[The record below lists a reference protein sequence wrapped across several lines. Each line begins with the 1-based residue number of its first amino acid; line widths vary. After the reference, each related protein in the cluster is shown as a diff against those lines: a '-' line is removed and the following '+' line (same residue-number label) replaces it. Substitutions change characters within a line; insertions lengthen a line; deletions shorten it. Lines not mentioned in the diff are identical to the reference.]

1 MNKKGFTLVEVIVSV
16 ILVSIVLISLMATLL
31 KLRSTYSDV
40 NKNTDVLIYG
50 SSLSRVIN
58 NDLMEKN
65 GIRLS
70 SCDTNGLS
78 CDFILGNDEQRR
90 LEIIEEEID
99 HGQTQADSLG
109 SEKVNHKTIKTTL
122 KYTNTT
128 KEKDND
134 EHEIIYIRTL
144 TREDYTDEK
153 GVHTTDGYSFYSL
166 VSTEMPQDENTEN
179 GNLIDIVTKITI
191 SMYDGKDIN
200 DSTYNVNLY
209 TAGKYDFSNY
219 TGKRFKIEFDLN
231 GADSASGVFGM
242 DEIFGVGYYKQD
254 SKVTSSNRLREIP
267 IPKKNTEAFLGYYY
281 GSTSNDVETQ
291 IVDSMG
297 NIVISSRFFKED
309 VLLPEEVGEESRS
322 WVKAKWGACE
332 SPGYRLEDGM
342 CKPNKFTMTLNPNG
356 GSIEKSVYENVVYQ
370 SYVPVLTSKPQRAGY
385 EFEGFFSSAVEEDK
399 GYYDNNAEPISVYD
413 IKGNG
418 TLEASW
424 KMCSQNTYSTAEM
437 LYCKNCPNG
446 YLSNAGSDRIEKCYM
461 TVLPGYYLVSE
472 SAIATQCTPGTYRV
486 GSVTVYYPN
495 SVSCN
500 KCAPNTYQGS
510 SGATGCIACD
520 PGYESGEG
528 ASYESGEGAS
538 SCTPKTLKIT
548 LNPNN
553 GSGGT
558 TTLYQKYN
566 TGWYSNSGATTPIST
581 ISKPSRTGY
590 TFDGY
595 YTLPTGG
602 TKIIDEN
609 GSILGNTNKTFV
621 NNGDLY
627 AHWVA
632 HKYVI
637 AYNGNTNTGGS
648 TTSSEHTYDVS
659 KALTANGFSKT
670 GYTFSGWAKTSDGA
684 KVYDDKQSVKN
695 LTSTNNATVNLYAK
709 WNANPYTVVYNG
721 NTNTGGSTA
730 NSSHT
735 FDVAK
740 NLNANGF
747 SKTGYTFAGWATSAN
762 GEIVYADK
770 ASVKN
775 LTTTPE
781 GTFNLYAKWS
791 QNSYTVKY
799 NGNGSTG
806 GSTASSTHTYDETSY
821 LNPNGFERTGYTFAG
836 WATSE
841 TGSVVYSDV
850 AQVKNL
856 TPSGVFNLYAKWTA
870 NTYTVQYEGNEHT
883 GGSTASS
890 SHTYDVAKNLTANGF
905 IRNGYNFT
913 GWATSPNGNKLYDDQ
928 ESVKNLATSG
938 TYMLYAKWTPKVLKI
953 TLNKNGGSDGTS
965 TIYQK
970 YNTGWYSNAAGST
983 SITTITKPT
992 QTGKTFDGYFTLPTG
1007 GTKIIGEDG
1016 KIINGY
1022 ASTFI
1027 EDGDLYAHWTTNT
1040 YTVVYNGN
1048 TNTGGSTSSST
1059 HTYGVSKALTKNGF
1073 IKTNYAFT
1081 GWATSA
1087 SGSVVYTD
1095 EEVVKNLTTTQNGTV
1110 TLFAKWS
1117 QCTNG
1122 EGVHAW
1128 ENGCTIATCEAGY
1141 YKDGNTCKYCSAGT
1155 NTTAGNT
1162 ASSCTTC
1169 SNSSSVATYSS
1180 LCVASTCK
1188 AGYYKDGN
1196 TCKACSAGTITSEGN
1211 VSASC
1216 STCSN
1221 SSSVAIYT
1229 SLCVANTC
1237 KAGYYKN
1244 GTTCS
1249 ACAAG
1254 TTTTEGN
1261 TSTSCDA
1268 CTNNTGVNSYSSLCI
1283 IANCKAGYYKSGN
1296 SCVAC
1301 ASGTYTDSVN
1311 TASSCTSCPDGYS
1324 VAAGSGTSQS
1334 SCTMSVPAGKQLVAR
1349 ASIAT
1354 NCGANTWRSGPT
1366 TVAYGDSVSC
1376 TVCPSGYG
1384 VAAGS
1389 GTSQSSCTMSVPA
1402 GKYLSAY
1409 ASSATN
1415 CPAGQ
1420 YRSGDVTKAYGESIG
1435 CSNCVAGSYSGSGS
1449 SGCTACAK
1457 GTTNGGGASNCPS
1470 NCSNNANVTGWN
1482 TPSWNSNNT
1491 MNYSCSISSCA
1502 SCYANSGN
1510 KCVAQSTLYVSS
1522 SGSDS
1527 NSGVT
1532 TGSPFATIQKAYNC
1546 PGNVTIR
1553 LTSSITQSSQ
1563 ASFNQNKSVTLTS
1576 NSGNL
1581 SINRSSSFKS
1591 GSFIVLSKGT
1601 LTTTNITLD
1610 GKNINTDGGH
1620 LIQAN
1625 GGSTLNL
1632 NSGTYLQNSNNTKK
1646 WNAGSCEV
1654 TGNGTRVNINGAVIR
1669 NNKTYEQTGGVFVG
1683 YGAYGVMNSGEIYGN
1698 TDIGLQFYG
1707 GSGEVKGGTIYNNVG
1722 TNYGAG
1728 LSIGENDGS
1737 NMVSNVTMSGG
1748 TIRNNSC
1755 RYGAGILVWNSHG
1768 SNNNRASFTMT
1779 GGNVYNNTASE
1790 SGGGLYVQS
1799 GGSSINL
1806 NGGSIYSNSPNNTAW
1821 E

>member
-1 MNKKGFTLVEVIVSV
+1 MNKKGFTLIEVIVSV

-58 NDLMEKN
+58 NDLMDKN

-128 KEKDND
+128 KEKDNN
-134 EHEIIYIRTL
+134 ENEIIYIRTL

-179 GNLIDIVTKITI
+179 GNLIDIVTKVTI

-200 DSTYNVNLY
+200 DSTYNVVLY

-254 SKVTSSNRLREIP
+254 SKVTASNRLREIP

-281 GSTSNDVETQ
+281 GSTSSDVETQ

-309 VLLPEEVGEESRS
+309 VLLPEEVGEEPRS
-322 WVKAKWGACE
+322 WVKAKWGNCE

-356 GSIEKSVYENVVYQ
+356 GSIAKSVYENVVYQ
-370 SYVPVLTSKPQRAGY
+370 SYVPVLESKPQRAGY

-418 TLEASW
+418 ELKASW
-424 KMCSQNTYSTAEM
+424 KMCSPNTYSTAEM

-472 SAIATQCTPGTYRV
+472 SALATQCTPGTYRV

-510 SGATGCIACD
+510 SGATSCIPCET
-520 PGYESGEG
+520 G
-528 ASYESGEGAS
+528 YESGEGAS

-548 LNPNN
+548 LNRNN

-566 TGWYSNSGATTPIST
+566 TGWYSDAGTTTPISS

-590 TFDGY
+590 TFSGY

-648 TTSSEHTYDVS
+648 TASSEHTYDVA

-670 GYTFSGWAKTSDGA
+670 GYTFAGWAKTSDGA

-747 SKTGYTFAGWATSAN
+747 SKTGYTFAGWATSVN

-775 LTTTPE
+775 LTTTPG

-841 TGSVVYSDV
+841 TGSVVYNDGAS
-850 AQVKNL
+850 VKNL
-856 TPSGVFNLYAKWTA
+856 APSGVFNLYAKWTA
-870 NTYTVQYEGNEHT
+870 NTYTVQYEGNENT

-913 GWATSPNGNKLYDDQ
+913 GWASSPNGNKLYDDQ

-970 YNTGWYSNAAGST
+970 YNTGWYSNAGGTT
-983 SITTITKPT
+983 SISSITKPT

-1007 GTKIIGEDG
+1007 GTKIIGADG
-1016 KIINGY
+1016 KILNGY

-1087 SGSVVYTD
+1087 SGNVVYTD
-1095 EEVVKNLTTTQNGTV
+1095 EEVVKNLTTTQNGTI

-1169 SNSSSVATYSS
+1169 SNSSAVATYSS

-1188 AGYYKDGN
+1188 AGYYKNGN
-1196 TCKACSAGTITSEGN
+1196 
-1211 VSASC
+1211 
-1216 STCSN
+1216 
-1221 SSSVAIYT
+1221 
-1229 SLCVANTC
+1229 
-1237 KAGYYKN
+1237 
-1244 GTTCS
+1244 TCS

-1254 TTTTEGN
+1254 TTTSEGNVSTSCSTCSNSSAVATYSSLCVANTCKANYYKDGNTCKACAAGTTTSAGN
-1261 TSTSCDA
+1261 TSTSCSICSNA
-1268 CTNNTGVNSYSSLCI
+1268 TGVNSWSGSGCTVV
-1283 IANCKAGYYKSGN
+1283 NCKAGYYKSGN

-1301 ASGTYTDSVN
+1301 SAGTYTDSVN
-1311 TASSCTSCPDGYS
+1311 TASSCTACPGGKTNTAGSSSCPTNCSNSSGVNSWGNSCTVNTCQANFYKNGNACTGCGGGKTTS
-1324 VAAGSGTSQS
+1324 AGNTATSCSNCTNATGVNAWSGNGCTVSTCAANYYKNGNACSACAAGTTTSAGNTSTSCTSCSSTGVYAWAGSGQGCAVSKCNANYYKNGTSCS
-1334 SCTMSVPAGKQLVAR
+1334 ACAGGKTTSAGNTSTSCT
-1349 ASIAT
+1349 
-1354 NCGANTWRSGPT
+1354 
-1366 TVAYGDSVSC
+1366 SC
-1376 TVCPSGYG
+1376 SSTG
-1384 VAAGS
+1384 VYAWAGS
-1389 GTSQSSCTMSVPA
+1389 GQGCAVSKCNANYYKNGTSCSVCA
-1402 GKYLSAY
+1402 SGKYTSAGNTSTSCSTCSGTGVRTWAAAGQGCIAASCNANY
-1409 ASSATN
+1409 KRSGNGCVACGGGYYSSAGNT
-1415 CPAGQ
+1415 
-1420 YRSGDVTKAYGESIG
+1420 STS
-1435 CSNCVAGSYSGSGS
+1435 CS
-1449 SGCTACAK
+1449 K
-1457 GTTNGGGASNCPS
+1457 
-1470 NCSNNANVTGWN
+1470 CSNNTFNVA
-1482 TPSWNSNNT
+1482 SWVGDNGCT
-1491 MNYSCSISSCA
+1491 ISSCY
-1502 SCYANSGN
+1502 SSYKVSNN
-1510 KCVAQSTLYVSS
+1510 KCVLDSCTIYCTSST
-1522 SGSDS
+1522 
-1527 NSGVT
+1527 
-1532 TGSPFATIQKAYNC
+1532 NC
-1546 PGNVTIR
+1546 SKTRPSGNV
-1553 LTSSITQSSQ
+1553 L
-1563 ASFNQNKSVTLTS
+1563 
-1576 NSGNL
+1576 
-1581 SINRSSSFKS
+1581 
-1591 GSFIVLSKGT
+1591 
-1601 LTTTNITLD
+1601 
-1610 GKNINTDGGH
+1610 
-1620 LIQAN
+1620 
-1625 GGSTLNL
+1625 
-1632 NSGTYLQNSNNTKK
+1632 Y
-1646 WNAGSCEV
+1646 
-1654 TGNGTRVNINGAVIR
+1654 
-1669 NNKTYEQTGGVFVG
+1669 
-1683 YGAYGVMNSGEIYGN
+1683 
-1698 TDIGLQFYG
+1698 
-1707 GSGEVKGGTIYNNVG
+1707 
-1722 TNYGAG
+1722 
-1728 LSIGENDGS
+1728 
-1737 NMVSNVTMSGG
+1737 
-1748 TIRNNSC
+1748 
-1755 RYGAGILVWNSHG
+1755 
-1768 SNNNRASFTMT
+1768 ASFTCT
-1779 GGNVYNNTASE
+1779 GGKTAHVVNCYYGSTMCDGKPGHTPDFMCRYLPASTQATLRDTCKQSLPYTWVHGLGL
-1790 SGGGLYVQS
+1790 SGFFDCS
-1799 GGSSINL
+1799 C
-1806 NGGSIYSNSPNNTAW
+1806 
-1821 E
+1821 